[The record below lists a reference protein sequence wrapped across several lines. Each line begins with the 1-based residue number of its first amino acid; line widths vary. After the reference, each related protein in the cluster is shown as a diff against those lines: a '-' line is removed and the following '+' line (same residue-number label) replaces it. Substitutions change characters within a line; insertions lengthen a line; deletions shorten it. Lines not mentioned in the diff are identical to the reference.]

1 MATSYPGYD
10 LVTRF
15 NDIDHQHDSSI
26 SSDDDQDSDDE
37 NDSGKKKSCIRK
49 KSREIVTCHFM
60 EIACGDLTSFSC
72 GWLLNGDEKIAKA
85 IVLLLT

>member
-1 MATSYPGYD
+1 MEDILATSYPGYD

-37 NDSGKKKSCIRK
+37 NDSGKKKDR
-49 KSREIVTCHFM
+49 
-60 EIACGDLTSFSC
+60 A
-72 GWLLNGDEKIAKA
+72 
-85 IVLLLT
+85 

>member
-1 MATSYPGYD
+1 MEDILATSYPGYD

-37 NDSGKKKSCIRK
+37 NDSGKKKL
-49 KSREIVTCHFM
+49 
-60 EIACGDLTSFSC
+60 A
-72 GWLLNGDEKIAKA
+72 
-85 IVLLLT
+85 

>member
-1 MATSYPGYD
+1 MEDILATSYPGYD

-37 NDSGKKKSCIRK
+37 NDSGKKILHELNLVKLSYD
-49 KSREIVTCHFM
+49 IVWKWHVV
-60 EIACGDLTSFSC
+60 I
-72 GWLLNGDEKIAKA
+72 WQIIKLLPKW
-85 IVLLLT
+85 